1 MKKLIYSLF
10 VFVFF
15 TACQED
21 DAGFDTDMLAENIS
35 FKPIAGGAIM
45 HYKLPDDDE
54 VFSLKVRY
62 TDAEGNEVLREGSY
76 ACDSILIAGFNE
88 ARQGVEARV
97 TLCNRQNVESKS
109 MIVSFDTQDSGP
121 VAFFNT
127 AKIEPYWNGFSVV
140 YEGSKNANGFAH
152 VLFVGKTPQN
162 QKIDT
167 LLLKTFQIGEGAD
180 TLHFS
185 LAYPNP
191 ENTVV
196 VRTEDY
202 RGYMV
207 KQQVWTNI
215 ESYSIGMLDPVTFD
229 FLDPAGVIVEN
240 ETSKYGKEYLFDG
253 DTKGEKSFG
262 LGTRVFSTFLAGPKA
277 KGKPFIVDFKGEE
290 TPAFIRVYGMLNVKS
305 FFHLLPEWTSGY
317 TGALPSTVSV
327 YVSNDKDNDTSWV
340 KWGYYTEPV
349 DAPHADKW
357 CLRCVG
363 FDNAY
368 SLKELSEIQ
377 AAEPCYITINLPARE
392 EKWRYMKIVVDEI
405 FGNANDYVTFNELEI
420 YAKTK

>member
-1 MKKLIYSLF
+1 MKKLIYLLF
-10 VFVFF
+10 VFAFF
-15 TACQED
+15 SACQED
-21 DAGFDTDMLAENIS
+21 DAGFDSEILAESVS

-76 ACDSILIAGFNE
+76 ACDSLIIAGFNE

-97 TLCNRQNVESKS
+97 TLCNRQNVESKPR
-109 MIVSFDTQDSGP
+109 IVKFDTRDSGP

-127 AKIEPYWNGFSVV
+127 ARIEPYWNGFSVV

-152 VLFVGKTPQN
+152 VLFVGKSPEN

-167 LLLKTFQIGEGAD
+167 LLLKTIQIEEGAD

-185 LAYPNP
+185 LAYPNAV
-191 ENTVV
+191 NTVV
-196 VRTEDY
+196 IRTEDY

-215 ESYSIGMLDPVTFD
+215 ESYSIGKLDPSTFD
-229 FLDPAGVIVEN
+229 FLDPTGIVVEN
-240 ETSKYGKEYLFDG
+240 ETMKYGKKYLFDG

-262 LGTRVFSTFLAGPKA
+262 LPSREFSTFLAGPKA
-277 KGKPFIVDFKGEE
+277 KGKPFIIDFKGEE
-290 TPAFIRVYGMLNVKS
+290 TPAFVRIYGMLNLRS
-305 FFHLLPEWTSGY
+305 FFWLLAEWKEGY
-317 TGALPSTVSV
+317 SGALPSTVSL
-327 YVSNDKDNDTSWV
+327 YVSNDKDDDASWV
-340 KWGYYTEPV
+340 KLGRYTEPV
-349 DAPHADKW
+349 DGSHADKW
-357 CLRCVG
+357 CLRCAGV
-363 FDNAY
+363 DDAY
-368 SLKELSEIQ
+368 SLKEMSEIQ
-377 AAEPCYITINLPARE
+377 AAKPCYITIDLPARE
-392 EKWRYMKIVVDEI
+392 DKWRYMKIVVDEV
-405 FGNANDYVTFNELEI
+405 FGNPNDYVTFNELEI